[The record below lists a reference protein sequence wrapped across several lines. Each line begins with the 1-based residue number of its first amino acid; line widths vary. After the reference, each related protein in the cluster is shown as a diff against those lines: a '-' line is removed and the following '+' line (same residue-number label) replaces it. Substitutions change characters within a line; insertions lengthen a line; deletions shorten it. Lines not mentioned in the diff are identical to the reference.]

1 MGCTINLEA
10 KFDRKHY
17 FYPDLPKS
25 YQITQYDMP
34 FCKRGVWTNSK
45 GKTIHITRI
54 HLEEDT
60 GKLLHKT
67 VNGESVSFIDFN
79 RSGVPLIELVTEPEF
94 ADSLEVVEFLKEIQK
109 LVRSLGISSAD
120 MEKGSMRLEANISL
134 LYQKAN
140 PPNRR
145 VKVKSQKLPDYKVEL
160 KNINSFRFLASAIDS
175 EIARQAILLRT
186 GDRVLQETRGF
197 DAKHGK
203 TFSQRSKEEA
213 KDYRYFPEP
222 DLPPIRLSQKD
233 ITALRQSL
241 PELPS
246 QMYTSLLSLGVP
258 EKAAKLLSANK
269 TRYLFLREVR
279 KLDSR
284 VDLALV
290 ANLMV
295 NKNADVK
302 FGSPKKLLESLTS
315 MSQKLK
321 FDTGQTAKVVDE
333 VLSENP
339 KAVADFRG
347 GKANAVG
354 YLVGKFM
361 QKSRGRGDPKAI
373 SKIISA
379 KLANND

>member
-1 MGCTINLEA
+1 
-10 KFDRKHY
+10 
-17 FYPDLPKS
+17 
-25 YQITQYDMP
+25 
-34 FCKRGVWTNSK
+34 
-45 GKTIHITRI
+45 
-54 HLEEDT
+54 
-60 GKLLHKT
+60 
-67 VNGESVSFIDFN
+67 
-79 RSGVPLIELVTEPEF
+79 
-94 ADSLEVVEFLKEIQK
+94 
-109 LVRSLGISSAD
+109 
-120 MEKGSMRLEANISL
+120 
-134 LYQKAN
+134 
-140 PPNRR
+140 
-145 VKVKSQKLPDYKVEL
+145 
-160 KNINSFRFLASAIDS
+160 
-175 EIARQAILLRT
+175 
-186 GDRVLQETRGF
+186 
-197 DAKHGK
+197 
-203 TFSQRSKEEA
+203 
-213 KDYRYFPEP
+213 
-222 DLPPIRLSQKD
+222 
-233 ITALRQSL
+233 
-241 PELPS
+241 
-246 QMYTSLLSLGVP
+246 MYTSLLSLGVP

-333 VLSENP
+333 VLSENS